1 MTAALEPLLTN
12 ITNHPALNNDFYDQ
26 WMTRKF
32 TIDELAVFAR
42 NYGEWVKSFPDA
54 LAILLVTTGDID
66 AKTEYV
72 KTLFSEMGYGNAEKV
87 HSILLNNFFKIGRA
101 SCRERV

>member
-1 MTAALEPLLTN
+1 MTRDLEALLTD
-12 ITNHPALNNDFYDQ
+12 ITNHSALNNEFYRE
-26 WMTRKF
+26 WMTRKL

-54 LAILLVTTGDID
+54 LAILLVTTDDID

-72 KTLFSEMGYGNAEKV
+72 KTLYSEMGYGNPTKV
-87 HSILLNNFFKIGRA
+87 HSVLLNDFFKELVRKMGH
-101 SCRERV
+101 E